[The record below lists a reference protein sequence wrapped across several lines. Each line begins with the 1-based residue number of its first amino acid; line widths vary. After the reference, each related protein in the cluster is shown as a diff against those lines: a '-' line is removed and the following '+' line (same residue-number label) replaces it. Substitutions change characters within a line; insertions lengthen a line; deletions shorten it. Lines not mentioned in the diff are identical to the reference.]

1 MGRSLYEQCQ
11 NVYATTAEMCAN
23 ERYGLI
29 RKTYTRQV
37 VHNTISAFTNA
48 HSHSQNVP
56 RQQSAVI
63 LCLLSVQHGFRLI
76 LNVLVL
82 FCAGTFALSYPD
94 NN

>member
-1 MGRSLYEQCQ
+1 MYMRQQ
-11 NVYATTAEMCAN
+11 QRAN

-37 VHNTISAFTNA
+37 VHNTISALSEFWPFTHT

-56 RQQSAVI
+56 RQQSADI

-82 FCAGTFALSYPD
+82 FCAGAFALSYPD